1 MADTSQFMA
10 IGQMPSVDYGAIYER
25 SKQRRELEEQRKLD
39 YLNQF
44 QQERGA
50 FAPGVKAELQKVYD
64 DTIKAELDKGDMSFE
79 GKARLQRN
87 YNAYK
92 DLAANAL
99 DYTGR
104 INDFEA
110 SIMADPKSFNDP
122 GALIETLGVARDTQI
137 PLSQL
142 PQIMQ
147 DLPNPNDY
155 RRFEVAEM
163 APMSVAGDI
172 LKKLKTEGGGI
183 NRFYDMAKSG
193 QIDPASITETVTA
206 WFDGNQISQEQENE
220 AIAFSMRQLG
230 ALDQD
235 LTDYSKLNQLSEEQR
250 LKYLQQ
256 YAGYVTDAVTN
267 LLADDITTAAEQ
279 ARAEMRQF
287 AQKENIKAAAKA
299 RYKGAD
305 GAGGDAGA
313 QGFQVGA
320 LEYVPAYGTDERGK
334 VTNQSRKD
342 YKEKYGDD
350 GIAQAQTDLFKNVS
364 YSQPTIV
371 SRKGDNNVYTVES
384 LAIGPNGEKLVSL
397 RFNQEVAGKKKSVRT
412 IVDFEDIKNEGIKGG
427 QKAVDR
433 ISSDLEGMS
442 AYWTENIFPTKNQVA
457 PVTEDQVIMPT
468 ATGII
473 SNIDNRLN
481 GIDGEGIPAET
492 PVAEETVEEAS
503 LVLPEG
509 LDLGGIMT
517 RKDASRVAMD
527 LAEQKYIE
535 ENYGGQ
541 KDWDRLMGS
550 AKGRLA
556 KPFTELIL
564 ADERSGYQ
572 QERRG
577 QEAKTKEEEEY
588 IQNQLMLTTE
598 DNANFEVTSMKG
610 FDRLSEEGKANAIGK
625 YQDELIKRLRKR
637 FDRGV
642 MPTGKPLANAIGDIV
657 RNEMR
662 PYFADAQFIDEEFF
676 VD

>member
-155 RRFEVAEM
+155 RRFEVTEM

-183 NRFYDMAKSG
+183 NRFYDMAKNG
-193 QIDPASITETVTA
+193 QIDPASINETVTA

-235 LTDYSKLNQLSEEQR
+235 LTDYSKLNQLSDEQR

-256 YAGYVTDAVTN
+256 YAGYVVDAVTN

-279 ARAEMRQF
+279 ARAEMREF
-287 AQKENIKAAAKA
+287 TQKENIKAAAKA

-334 VTNQSRKD
+334 VTNQTRKD
-342 YKEKYGDD
+342 YKDQYGDD

-397 RFNQEVAGKKKSVRT
+397 RFNQEVSGKKKSVRT

-442 AYWTENIFPTKNQVA
+442 AYWTQNILPKKNQVA
-457 PVTEDQVIMPT
+457 PVTEGQVIMPV
-468 ATGII
+468 AQGAIAGIPP
-473 SNIDNRLN
+473 RMA
-481 GIDGEGIPAET
+481 GIDGEGIPTET
-492 PVAEETVEEAS
+492 PVEEES

-517 RKDASRVAMD
+517 RNDASRVALD

-535 ENYGGQ
+535 ENFGGQ
-541 KDWDRLMGS
+541 KEWDRLLGS

-556 KPFTELIL
+556 KPFTDAIL
-564 ADERSGYQ
+564 SDERSGFNRKQ
-572 QERRG
+572 QA
-577 QEAKTKEEEEY
+577 EANKDKEEKETEE
-588 IQNQLMLTTE
+588 NQIRLTTY
-598 DNANFEVTSMKG
+598 DNAEFEVVKMKG
-610 FDRLSEEGKANAIGK
+610 FDRLSTEGKAKAISK
-625 YQDELIKRLRKR
+625 YQDELVKRLKKKYE
-637 FDRGV
+637 RGS
-642 MPTGKPLANAIGDIV
+642 MPNGEILGSAIGDIV
-657 RNEMR
+657 KDEMR
-662 PYFADAQFIDEEFF
+662 EFFPDSWFIDEKFF

>member
-155 RRFEVAEM
+155 RRFEVTEM

-279 ARAEMRQF
+279 ANAEMRQF
-287 AQKENIKAAAKA
+287 AQKEDIKARAKA
-299 RYKGAD
+299 RYKSAD
-305 GAGGDAGA
+305 GSGGDAGA
-313 QGFQVGA
+313 GGFQVGA

-397 RFNQEVAGKKKSVRT
+397 RFDQEVAGKKKSVRT

-442 AYWTENIFPTKNQVA
+442 AYWTQNILPTKNQVSS
-457 PVTEDQVIMPT
+457 VTEEQVIMPVAQST
-468 ATGII
+468 IGGIKP
-473 SNIDNRLN
+473 RLEA
-481 GIDGEGIPAET
+481 IDGEGIPTET
-492 PVAEETVEEAS
+492 PVEEES

-517 RKDASRVAMD
+517 RRDASRVAMD

-541 KDWDRLMGS
+541 KEWDRLLGS

-564 ADERSGYQ
+564 SDERSGFN
-572 QERRG
+572 
-577 QEAKTKEEEEY
+577 KTKQGEANKEKEEKEY
-588 IQNQLMLTTE
+588 QENQVKLTSY
-598 DNANFEVTSMKG
+598 DNAEFEVMQMTG
-610 FDRLSEEGKANAIGK
+610 FDRLSPEGKANAIRK
-625 YQDELIKRLRKR
+625 YQDELVKRLQKKYE
-637 FDRGV
+637 RGV
-642 MPTGKPLANAIGDIV
+642 LPRGQRLGIAIGEIV
-657 RNEMR
+657 KDEMR
-662 PYFADAQFIDEEFF
+662 PYYADAMFIDEEFF

>member
-79 GKARLQRN
+79 GKSRLQRN

-155 RRFEVAEM
+155 RRFEVTEM

-183 NRFYDMAKSG
+183 NRFYDMAKNG
-193 QIDPASITETVTA
+193 QIDPASINETVTA

-256 YAGYVTDAVTN
+256 YAGYVVDAVTN

-279 ARAEMRQF
+279 ANAEMRAF

-313 QGFQVGA
+313 EGFQVGA

-342 YKEKYGDD
+342 YKEKYGED

-397 RFNQEVAGKKKSVRT
+397 RFNQEVAGKKKTVRT

-442 AYWTENIFPTKNQVA
+442 AYWTENIFPTKNQVSS
-457 PVTEDQVIMPT
+457 VTEEQVVMPV
-468 ATGII
+468 AMDRV
-473 SNIDNRLN
+473 SRLG
-481 GIDGEGIPAET
+481 GIDGEGIPTET
-492 PVAEETVEEAS
+492 PVAEETIEEES
-503 LVLPEG
+503 VVLPEG

-517 RKDASRVAMD
+517 RSDARRVALD

-535 ENYGGQ
+535 ENFGGQ
-541 KDWDRLMGS
+541 KEWDRLMGS

-556 KPFTELIL
+556 KPFTDAIL
-564 ADERSGYQ
+564 SDERSGFNRKQ
-572 QERRG
+572 QA
-577 QEAKTKEEEEY
+577 EANKDKEEKETQE
-588 IQNQLMLTTE
+588 NQIRLTAY
-598 DNANFEVTSMKG
+598 DNAEFEVMKMKG
-610 FDRLSEEGKANAIGK
+610 FDRLSPEGKANAIGK
-625 YQDELIKRLRKR
+625 YQDELVKRLQEKYE
-637 FDRGV
+637 RGAL
-642 MPTGKPLANAIGDIV
+642 PRGQRLGIAIGDIV
-657 RNEMR
+657 KDEMR
-662 PYFADAQFIDEEFF
+662 DNFADSEFIDEKFF